1 MSDEINNGI
10 PFVLITQEWLPC
22 DTPCERA
29 GRVTTSILDDP
40 VVLANQAHA
49 AQLLQDQPLTL
60 LGQTSH
66 FFMGHLLQ
74 EFPYG
79 LGYSDFYPYNEKCY
93 RQVLRS

>member
-1 MSDEINNGI
+1 VTLRVSG
-10 PFVLITQEWLPC
+10 P
-22 DTPCERA
+22 A
-29 GRVTTSILDDP
+29 GSLLRFGYDP

-49 AQLLQDQPLTL
+49 AQLLKKQPLTL

-66 FFMGHLLQ
+66 FFMDHLLQ